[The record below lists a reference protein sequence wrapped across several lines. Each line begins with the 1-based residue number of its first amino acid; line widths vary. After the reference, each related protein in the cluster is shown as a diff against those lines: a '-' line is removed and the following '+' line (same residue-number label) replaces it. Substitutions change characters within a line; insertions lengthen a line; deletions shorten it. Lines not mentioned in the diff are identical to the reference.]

1 MPSTFC
7 ISKRTPA
14 MQTQQQNPTRIGF
27 PPFLIRFTRVV
38 LSPMAAIAITI
49 KA

>member
-1 MPSTFC
+1 MPSAFYTN
-7 ISKRTPA
+7 KRTLA

-38 LSPMAAIAITI
+38 LNPMAAIAITI